1 MQVVHERCCGLDVHK
16 RSVVACVLITGPDGV
31 VERQVRTFKT
41 MTTDLLAL
49 ADWLERLDV
58 SYVAM
63 ESTGVYWRPVYN
75 LLEDGRTLL
84 LVNPQHM
91 RAVPGRKTDVRAS
104 EWLAELLRHGLLQAS
119 FIPPAPIRALRELT
133 RYRKTLVQQRADEIN
148 RLQKTLEGANL
159 KLAAVATDILG
170 VSGRAMLA
178 ALVDG
183 ERDPEVLAD
192 LARGTLRTKLPAL
205 RAALTGR
212 VQSQHIVLISQI
224 LAHADFWS
232 RPLRRCRWR
241 SSGACPHTRTPWR
254 CSRRSPASEVSPPRL
269 SWQRSGRI

>member
-1 MQVVHERCCGLDVHK
+1 MNTWRAGCEANPHVRFGG
-16 RSVVACVLITGPDGV
+16 RSEETGGSEGPY
-31 VERQVRTFKT
+31 R
-41 MTTDLLAL
+41 
-49 ADWLERLDV
+49 V
-58 SYVAM
+58 SL
-63 ESTGVYWRPVYN
+63 RPYYN

-91 RAVPGRKTDVRAS
+91 RAVPGRKTDVRDS

-192 LARGTLRTKLPAL
+192 LARGTLRNKLPAL
-205 RAALTGR
+205 REALTGR
-212 VQSQHIVLISQI
+212 VQSQH
-224 LAHADFWS
+224 
-232 RPLRRCRWR
+232 
-241 SSGACPHTRTPWR
+241 
-254 CSRRSPASEVSPPRL
+254 
-269 SWQRSGRI
+269 